1 MHTHKHSLSGQQEVL
16 EPATNAQVLC
26 SSAYCVCV
34 GVCVCIP
41 VLAVLPIVVVST
53 VTDVS
58 MGGAGLPVAL
68 SLVLT
73 WIQMAS
79 VCAAFPIVA

>member
-1 MHTHKHSLSGQQEVL
+1 M
-16 EPATNAQVLC
+16 
-26 SSAYCVCV
+26 CVCV
-34 GVCVCIP
+34 CVWVYPCVFAP

-68 SLVLT
+68 SLVFT
-73 WIQMAS
+73 GIQMAS
-79 VCAAFPIVA
+79 VGAAFPIVT

>member
-1 MHTHKHSLSGQQEVL
+1 MRTHKHSLAGQQEVL

-34 GVCVCIP
+34 CVCVP
-41 VLAVLPIVVVST
+41 VLAVLPVVVVST

-58 MGGAGLPVAL
+58 MGGAGLPMAL